1 MHTFIYSRFTCTYIL
16 DSHAHIY
23 KYIVGSYAHT
33 NIHHRLILHIYKPS
47 RHTCHIY
54 KHTVGTHS
62 SHIQTDSRYTYIT
75 CTHLQTQSRLIC
87 TYKHI
92 PQAHMH
98 IYKHTV
104 DTHTHT
110 RFVGCQVCW
119 SLQAP
124 PSPSPSSGWYPFLSQ
139 PPSSSPLGGM
149 GTDLLTEA
157 AEGIGMVI

>member
-104 DTHTHT
+104 DTHTQGLWAARYAGPCRPHHLHPHPLAGT
-110 RFVGCQVCW
+110 PF
-119 SLQAP
+119 
-124 PSPSPSSGWYPFLSQ
+124 SPSLPPAPRWVGWEQTYSLKQ
-139 PPSSSPLGGM
+139 QR
-149 GTDLLTEA
+149 E
-157 AEGIGMVI
+157 